1 MAKKQYNINTAISM
15 FNEKGKLFNL
25 KKELSQQLRNEQAGI
40 DVEEF
45 PVTMQSEQNMNI
57 FKQGKA
63 MFKAM
68 SAIEAKKE
76 IESPEYAASIT
87 QMNSIKQGFE
97 KIKNDLYFLADYKQK
112 NWDNVHNV
120 SKQESLEEVEFLH
133 NLVVLPDSLDQSVNL
148 SFNGSSIQG
157 PRGENI
163 RVSELPKL
171 MPAEIG
177 KSIGEPLNKLIQDQG
192 VEQKKNSR
200 EFNSQLVRTEIKSLL
215 GDLRNQSGIKGVKSA
230 AYDLVV
236 NTNNFNGTFMD
247 NYFDKKDLN
256 KDIEDWKIENP
267 NENIENVK
275 RAILPNMWNHEN
287 SSDMEKELEEFYVG
301 LVYENYMQTKEVSPK
316 NMSPTSN
323 MSPEEKL
330 NYYRNLSK

>member
-1 MAKKQYNINTAISM
+1 
-15 FNEKGKLFNL
+15 
-25 KKELSQQLRNEQAGI
+25 
-40 DVEEF
+40 
-45 PVTMQSEQNMNI
+45 
-57 FKQGKA
+57 
-63 MFKAM
+63 
-68 SAIEAKKE
+68 
-76 IESPEYAASIT
+76 
-87 QMNSIKQGFE
+87 
-97 KIKNDLYFLADYKQK
+97 
-112 NWDNVHNV
+112 
-120 SKQESLEEVEFLH
+120 
-133 NLVVLPDSLDQSVNL
+133 
-148 SFNGSSIQG
+148 
-157 PRGENI
+157 
-163 RVSELPKL
+163 